1 MNTMIKSLTDR
12 FKSLV
17 APAKG
22 ETPSLD
28 GNLRGP
34 VLIGT
39 AVVFGFFGIFGG
51 WATFVPIAGGAIAPG
66 IVSPDGSL
74 KTVQHLEGG
83 IIRELMVRD
92 GDRVAQGDPV
102 VVLEETQ
109 AKANF
114 EVLNGQRRSF
124 AAAQARLEAE
134 QINADAVTFPNW
146 LLAEAQTDTSAQ
158 KVIDSEA
165 AIFESRRQTQAGTAL
180 ILEQR
185 VAQLR
190 EEIKGFEQQIE
201 SDEIQIDLINQEI
214 ASVQTLVRKGLE
226 RKPRLLGLQRRQAE
240 ISSSMSGRKASIAR
254 SQQQIG
260 ETEIRITTTQS
271 QFLDEVSGRLSEVRT
286 RLVSVEEEIEARRD
300 VLDRTVI
307 AAPVSGVVVGRRFST
322 AGGVV
327 RPGDTILDIVPDG
340 GNLQIDARI
349 SPTDIDIVHPG
360 LTAKVHLLSFSQRA
374 VPAVDGTV
382 QTVSA
387 DSLED
392 ERTGERY
399 FKAQVLIDAAH
410 LASAGD
416 DIQLTPGMP
425 ADVLIVTGHRTLLS
439 YLTQPLRDSLRRSFR
454 DD

>member
-1 MNTMIKSLTDR
+1 MKEMIEQLIER
-12 FKSLV
+12 LRALV
-17 APAKG
+17 APVEAETG
-22 ETPSLD
+22 ELD

-34 VLIGT
+34 SIIG
-39 AVVFGFFGIFGG
+39 AAFVFAFFGVFGG
-51 WATFVPIAGGAIAPG
+51 WAAFVPLAGGAIAPG

-83 IIRELMVRD
+83 IIRELLVKD
-92 GDRVAQGDPV
+92 GDRVAEGDPV

-134 QINADAVTFPNW
+134 QVDAEDISFPAW
-146 LLAEAQTDTSAQ
+146 LTAEAQSEPAAQ
-158 KVIDSEA
+158 KVIDSET
-165 AIFESRRQTQAGTAL
+165 AIFMSRRETQSGTSQ
-180 ILEQR
+180 ILGQR

-190 EEIKGFEQQIE
+190 EEINGFEQQIL
-201 SDEIQIDLINQEI
+201 SDEVQVDLIGQEI
-214 ASVQTLVRKGLE
+214 SSVKTLVRKGLE

-240 ISSSMSGRKASIAR
+240 ISSAMSGRKASIAR
-254 SQQQIG
+254 AQQQIG
-260 ETEIRITTTQS
+260 ETEIRITTARS
-271 QFLDEVSGRLSEVRT
+271 QFLDEVAGQLSEVRT
-286 RLVSVEEEIEARRD
+286 RLASVEEEIEARRD

-307 AAPVSGVVVGRRFST
+307 SAPVSGVVVGRRFST

-349 SPTDIDIVHPG
+349 SPTDIDIVHTG

-374 VPAVDGTV
+374 LPAIDGTV

-392 ERTGERY
+392 DRTGERY
-399 FKAQVLIDAAH
+399 YKAQVLIDAKH
-410 LASAGD
+410 LAEAGD

-425 ADVLIVTGHRTLLS
+425 ADVLIVTGERTLLS
-439 YLTQPLRDSLRRSFR
+439 YLSQPLRDSFRRSFR
-454 DD
+454 EE